1 MAGEGVGEARQEGG
15 SLQGSPYGRA
25 EWRIELFSVGV
36 GLLATAVIACVA
48 SFAAALSFLIGAAM
62 SWLNFRWLKQGV
74 NALVGLA
81 VAQEGAQKARVPA
94 GVYVKFAG
102 RYLLLLLVAY
112 VILSRLRWP
121 AAYLIA
127 GLFVVVAAV
136 LLELVL
142 ELLGVV
148 PGAKITD
155 TLGQG

>member
-1 MAGEGVGEARQEGG
+1 MEGEGRG
-15 SLQGSPYGRA
+15 SGRPEVVAAYGRA

-36 GLLATAVIACVA
+36 GMLATAVIACVA

-81 VAQEGAQKARVPA
+81 VAQEGTQKAHVPA

-112 VILSRLRWP
+112 VILFRLRWP
-121 AAYLIA
+121 ATYLIA

>member
-1 MAGEGVGEARQEGG
+1 MEGEERGSGG
-15 SLQGSPYGRA
+15 PEVAAPYGRA

-36 GLLATAVIACVA
+36 GMLATAVIACVA
-48 SFAAALSFLIGAAM
+48 GFAAALGFLIGAAM

-112 VILSRLRWP
+112 VILSRLGWP
-121 AAYLIA
+121 ATYLIA

-155 TLGQG
+155 TLRQG